1 MTRWLF
7 LGLLLVSLSV
17 AVWYAY
23 LGGFRN
29 PYVQLTTTTQPI
41 YLAGRYFEGKAS
53 SAEFGPLFRQAQQ
66 VLDNGQLRGSL
77 GNIYYSDPEAS
88 DDTVRAFIGLVV
100 ADTVSQKLPAD
111 YRYRT
116 FPAGQR
122 VVQARIEASYM
133 VAPDKLYSG
142 VKNFMQKQKLT
153 SAKTYLEQFP
163 TDAPAEVLAVVK

>member
-1 MTRWLF
+1 
-7 LGLLLVSLSV
+7 
-17 AVWYAY
+17 
-23 LGGFRN
+23 
-29 PYVQLTTTTQPI
+29 VQLTITAQPI

-66 VLDNGQLRGSL
+66 VRDNGQLHGAL

-88 DDTVRAFIGLVV
+88 DDTVRAFVGLVV
-100 ADTVSQKLPAD
+100 ADTTSQKLPAG

-122 VVQARIEASYM
+122 VVQARLAASYM

-142 VKNFMQKQKLT
+142 VKNFMQEHKLA
-153 SAKTYLEQFP
+153 SAKIYLERFP
-163 TDAPAEVLAVVK
+163 ADAPAEVLAVVK